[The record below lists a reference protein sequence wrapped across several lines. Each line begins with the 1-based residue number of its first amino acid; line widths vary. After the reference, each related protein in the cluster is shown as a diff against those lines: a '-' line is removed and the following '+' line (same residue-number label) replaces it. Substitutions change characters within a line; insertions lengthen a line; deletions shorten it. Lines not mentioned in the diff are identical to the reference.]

1 MLRLERLD
9 PSDRDWKR
17 MDLFDDRVI
26 FQTREWIEFLA
37 AGGGGEPVIAAVKDG
52 SDLVG
57 YFSGLAVR
65 RFGVPMLGSPLRGWS
80 TWYLGF
86 NLRPGV
92 PRHAAVEA
100 LMSFALND
108 LRCLHVEFRDRHLR
122 AEDVREPGLDH
133 TLTPIFEV
141 DLRPPEEEIFAR
153 MTSACRRCIRKA
165 TKVGVTIEEARDLEF
180 ADDYHAQ
187 LRQVFGRQGSRP
199 RSSST
204 GSGS

>member
-1 MLRLERLD
+1 MLRLELVD

-108 LRCLHVEFRDRHLR
+108 LRWLHVPVVSVAASRYR
-122 AEDVREPGLDH
+122 ALSQMRNVVRRGYRARQRVSGTLARGLM
-133 TLTPIFEV
+133 
-141 DLRPPEEEIFAR
+141 R
-153 MTSACRRCIRKA
+153 
-165 TKVGVTIEEARDLEF
+165 
-180 ADDYHAQ
+180 
-187 LRQVFGRQGSRP
+187 
-199 RSSST
+199 
-204 GSGS
+204 